1 MRARKCIHW
10 ACCYAGGSKR
20 LALGKSF
27 ASVSYSDEDDT
38 SADDSSAPRSS
49 ESRQRLDSIHE
60 SEHEGTDSIEKVAE
74 AAVSS
79 LRQPQAEI
87 SSDSS
92 AVGTSEQ
99 DREQDLDRQS
109 KSGVDSG
116 QGEAEGES
124 DEGWIGWAKGLLPW
138 GQGKQAADQHDS
150 DTKPAKV
157 LASFFP
163 GL

>member
-1 MRARKCIHW
+1 MI
-10 ACCYAGGSKR
+10 
-20 LALGKSF
+20 
-27 ASVSYSDEDDT
+27 SYSDKDDT
-38 SADDSSAPRSS
+38 SADDSS

-60 SEHEGTDSIEKVAE
+60 SEYEGTDSIEKVAE

-79 LRQPQAEI
+79 LRQPQAES

-92 AVGTSEQ
+92 AVGTSEHE
-99 DREQDLDRQS
+99 REQDLNRQS
-109 KSGVDSG
+109 KSGADSG

-138 GQGKQAADQHDS
+138 GQSKQAADQHDS

-157 LASFFP
+157 LAS
-163 GL
+163 LSRLVTAELTESLHATSS